1 MAYLDK
7 RDVALKTQFGN
18 LAPGFYR
25 NVAKRCFD
33 VGVVMILV
41 LPVGFVVMVLAVA
54 LMLEGASPFYVQK
67 RIGQNGRQFNML
79 KLRSMVR
86 DADHILANYL
96 ADNPAAKAEWDEK
109 QKLRDDPRITPL
121 GRLIRKTSLD
131 ELPQLWNVLKGDMSL
146 VGPRPMMPCQKDIYP
161 GKAYY
166 DMRPGITGLWQVSER
181 NESSFAERAFYDNR
195 YHDDLSLASD
205 LSILVKTVSVVARA
219 TGQ

>member
-86 DADHILANYL
+86 DADRILANFL